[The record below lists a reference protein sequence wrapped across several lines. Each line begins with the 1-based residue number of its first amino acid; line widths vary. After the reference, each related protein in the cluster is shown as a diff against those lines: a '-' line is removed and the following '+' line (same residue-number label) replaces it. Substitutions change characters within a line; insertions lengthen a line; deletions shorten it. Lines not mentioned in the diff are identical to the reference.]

1 MNKAVFSVSLNSEQ
15 VLQFYK
21 GLKSRVQVRTQNGQ
35 SMSIPYDHLLK
46 YVTREGIYG
55 TFEITYDD
63 FGNLGQLRKL
73 S

>member
-1 MNKAVFSVSLNSEQ
+1 MPKATFSVSLNSEQ

-21 GLKSRVQVRTQNGQ
+21 GLKQRVQVTTNEGQ
-35 SMSIPYDHLLK
+35 TMSIPYDILLN

-55 TFEITYDD
+55 TFEITYSSD
-63 FGNLGQLRKL
+63 GTLGELKRL